1 MDDLRKKTRE
11 KFLIDIRASG
21 KTTELIYV
29 SSKTGYPIV
38 CANKLSVDY
47 VIHRAKEVGIDIPN
61 DAPMPVT
68 VAEMHHGKKLGDN
81 RYNHVLVD
89 DADMF
94 LLDIL
99 AEYLNVQ
106 SVEECVICNSNYWG

>member
-1 MDDLRKKTRE
+1 MDSLNKKINE
-11 KFLIDIRASG
+11 KLLIDIRCSG

-38 CANKLSVDY
+38 CANKASVNY
-47 VIHRAKEVGIDIPN
+47 VIHRAKKLGIDIPN

-68 VAEMHHGKKLGDN
+68 VAEMHDGKKRGDSQ
-81 RYNHVLVD
+81 YSHVLVD

-94 LLDIL
+94 LLDVL

-106 SVEECVICNSNYWG
+106 SVEECVINNSSYW